1 MKKVIVRGQN
11 RLKGNV
17 SVHGAKNAVLPIL
30 SASILTGDRC
40 VIHNCPDLSDVHNT
54 IDILKFLGNDVSFS
68 DGTVTVKRNESPC
81 DMEIPDVMMQ
91 KMRSSVLFL
100 GAVLNKYKYVRITL
114 PGGCELGARPID
126 LHLKAFEKLGVTI
139 NEHCGYYEC
148 FAEKIIGNDVYLDFP
163 SVGATE
169 NIIILA
175 CRCSGITVIH
185 NAAKEP
191 EIVDLQNFLNSAGA
205 KIIGAG
211 TDTVYISGVE
221 RLHDTEYT
229 VMPDRIVTATYLI
242 AAAATGSEITVTDTC
257 IDDLVSVISV
267 MQQCGFDFRYG
278 DGCIKILKTDC
289 VKPVDIIRTMPYPG
303 FPTDVQSIITPL
315 LSVADGTS
323 IICENLFENRFK
335 HIYELNR
342 MGADISVMERNA
354 VIRGV
359 DSLYGANVR
368 AMDLRGAAG
377 LIIAGLCAKG
387 DTVIDGI
394 EYLERG
400 YDSFVENLRKLGA
413 DINYISQ
420 T

>member
-205 KIIGAG
+205 KVIGAG

-257 IDDLVSVISV
+257 IDEIV
-267 MQQCGFDFRYG
+267 
-278 DGCIKILKTDC
+278 
-289 VKPVDIIRTMPYPG
+289 
-303 FPTDVQSIITPL
+303 
-315 LSVADGTS
+315 
-323 IICENLFENRFK
+323 
-335 HIYELNR
+335 
-342 MGADISVMERNA
+342 
-354 VIRGV
+354 
-359 DSLYGANVR
+359 
-368 AMDLRGAAG
+368 
-377 LIIAGLCAKG
+377 
-387 DTVIDGI
+387 
-394 EYLERG
+394 
-400 YDSFVENLRKLGA
+400 
-413 DINYISQ
+413 
-420 T
+420 

>member
-11 RLKGNV
+11 RLEGSVN
-17 SVHGAKNAVLPIL
+17 VHGAKNAVLPIL
-30 SASILTGDRC
+30 TASLLVGEKC
-40 VIHNCPDLSDVHNT
+40 VIHNCPNLSDVHNT
-54 IDILKFLGNDVSFS
+54 IDILKFLGNDVSFA
-68 DGTVTVKRNESPC
+68 DGTVTVRRNDSPL
-81 DMEIPDVMMQ
+81 DTEIPDFMMQ

-100 GAVLNKYKYVRITL
+100 GAVLNKHKYVRITL

-126 LHLKAFEKLGVTI
+126 LHLKAFEKLGVTV
-139 NEHCGYYEC
+139 NEHFGYYEC
-148 FAEKIIGNDVYLDFP
+148 FADKIIGNDVYLDFP

-175 CRCSGITVIH
+175 CRCRGVTVIH

-211 TDTVYISGVE
+211 TDTVYINGVE
-221 RLHDTEYT
+221 RLFDTEYT

-242 AAAATGSEITVTDTC
+242 AAAATGGEVTVTDTRP
-257 IDDLVSVISV
+257 DDLLSVISV
-267 MQQCGFDFRYG
+267 LQQCGFVFRYG
-278 DGCIKILKTDC
+278 DGCIKILKSDL

-315 LSVADGTS
+315 LAVADGTS

-359 DSLYGANVR
+359 GSLYGANVH
-368 AMDLRGAAG
+368 ATDLRGAAG
-377 LIIAGLCAKG
+377 LIVAGLCAKG

-394 EYLERG
+394 CYLERG
-400 YDSFVENLRKLGA
+400 YDDFIKNLKTLGA
-413 DINYISQ
+413 DINYIY
-420 T
+420 